1 MITVAWVTA
10 VVHIQSM
17 TWELPHATRT
27 AIYLSIYV
35 GVWGGGYLRKFQ
47 KAKPEFAGNYLQNIY
62 IALDIISNVD
72 MI

>member
-27 AIYLSIYV
+27 AIYLSMWVY
-35 GVWGGGYLRKFQ
+35 GGGYLRKFQ